1 MYSSL
6 RSASMQSKG
15 TIPTCEVVNVIL
27 FFWVYEGE

>member
-15 TIPTCEVVNVIL
+15 TIPTCEVVKWDLIIL
-27 FFWVYEGE
+27 GL